1 VGKWDRLAR
10 RGRDSQEKEG
20 ESGSGERGESQPG
33 WMPPL
38 LLLGSAKTLEICFSA
53 GPVYSGLITGPAF
66 AKEIGAH

>member
-1 VGKWDRLAR
+1 MGSLSAARSRLPGKG
-10 RGRDSQEKEG
+10 GR